1 MGRRLLIC
9 FVILPVLGACAG
21 SAGDGR
27 APGDATVVRVIDG
40 DTIVVRLAG
49 TEETVRLIGIDT
61 PETVKPDAP
70 VECYGPEASAHLETI
85 LPPGTSVRLARDN
98 EARDHFGRLL
108 VYLHRAGDDLFVNLD
123 LAQRGLA
130 RPLDISPNS
139 ARAAQISAAASQ
151 ARAAGLGLWGA
162 CEPTA
167 RPP

>member
-1 MGRRLLIC
+1 MGRRPLIC
-9 FVILPVLGACAG
+9 VVALLVLGGCSG
-21 SAGDGR
+21 SPGGEGG
-27 APGDATVVRVIDG
+27 PGDAAVVRVVDG
-40 DTIVVRLAG
+40 DTVVVRLG
-49 TEETVRLIGIDT
+49 RTEETVRLIGIDT

-70 VECYGPEASAHLETI
+70 VECYGPEAAAHLKTL
-85 LPPGTSVRLARDN
+85 LPPGTAVHLARDT

-123 LAQRGLA
+123 LAERGLA

-139 ARAAQISAAASQ
+139 ARAAQISAAASM
-151 ARAAGLGLWGA
+151 ARAADLGLWGA

>member
-1 MGRRLLIC
+1 MGRCLLC
-9 FVILPVLGACAG
+9 CALALLLSACAG
-21 SAGDGR
+21 SSGQAG
-27 APGDATVVRVIDG
+27 APGDAAVVRVVDG
-40 DTIVVRLAG
+40 DTVVVRLGG

-61 PETVKPDAP
+61 PETVKPAAP
-70 VECYGPEASAHLETI
+70 VECYGPEASAHLKTL
-85 LPPGTSVRLARDN
+85 LPPGTAVHLARDT

-108 VYLHRAGDDLFVNLD
+108 VYLRRAGDDLFVNLD